1 MSSAAQKK
9 EISVEDLTVHITEEI
24 HVKAGLEDTFAAL
37 LEQLGEGNS
46 LPDGTPM
53 PMKIE
58 ARPGGRWYRDL
69 GDENGHFWGN
79 VKARKRPTL
88 LEIFGALFMSYAAV
102 SNLQYR
108 LSKVD
113 GGTLIKFHHI
123 ALGLIPDEHREGM
136 GKGWKHIHEKVRQ
149 RAEGKQ
155 AASFKR

>member
-1 MSSAAQKK
+1 
-9 EISVEDLTVHITEEI
+9 
-24 HVKAGLEDTFAAL
+24 AAL
-37 LEQLGEGNS
+37 LEQMGEGNS

-69 GDENGHFWGN
+69 GDDNGHFWGN
-79 VKARKRPTL
+79 VQAIKRPTL
-88 LEIFGALFMSYAAV
+88 LEITGPLFMSYAAV

-136 GKGWKHIHEKVRQ
+136 GKGWKYIHEKVRQ

>member
-1 MSSAAQKK
+1 MNSSALSLEATTIQ
-9 EISVEDLTVHITEEI
+9 IVEEI
-24 HVKAGLEDTFAAL
+24 KVHASIQVTFAAL
-37 LEQLGEGNS
+37 LDQLGPYNETQ
-46 LPDGTPM
+46 PDKPM
-53 PMKIE
+53 PMRLE
-58 ARPGGRWYRDL
+58 AWPGGRWYRDL
-69 GDENGHFWGN
+69 GENNGHYWGT
-79 VKARKRPTL
+79 VQAIKKPTL
-88 LEIFGALFMSYAAV
+88 LEICGPLFMSYAAV

>member
-1 MSSAAQKK
+1 
-9 EISVEDLTVHITEEI
+9 
-24 HVKAGLEDTFAAL
+24 
-37 LEQLGEGNS
+37 
-46 LPDGTPM
+46 M

-69 GDENGHFWGN
+69 GDDNGHFWGT
-79 VKARKRPTL
+79 VQAIKRPTL
-88 LEIFGALFMSYAAV
+88 LEICGPLFMSYAAT

-136 GKGWKHIHEKVRQ
+136 GKGWKFIHEKVRQ